1 MAAKKY
7 SVRCPK
13 CGLKVTAKDEFEV
26 EHIAENGCSKC
37 REEEEEEDEDE
48 EEEEPLEDYEEEL
61 FDDYEDY
68 EEDEYD

>member
-13 CGLKVTAKDEFEV
+13 CGLKVSAKDEFEV
-26 EHIAENGCSKC
+26 EYIAENGCSKC
-37 REEEEEEDEDE
+37 REEEEEEEEDE
-48 EEEEPLEDYEEEL
+48 EEEPSEDYEEEL